1 MKQLSGPAARVRSKA
16 SSSAAGA
23 STHRSLERGLAVLE
37 LLAGAAGPVALT
49 DAARRLGLHRSTAHH
64 LMQTLVG
71 LGWLRQE
78 EDTRSYA
85 LTARLHQLTGRRW
98 SAEQIADMAQPYL
111 ERLTRETGEGSSVAV
126 WTGGKVTIAAKREAD
141 GPVRVVLD
149 VGAVRPIYCT
159 AVGKA
164 LAAWLPPAEVLAAL
178 AREPMRPLTPRT
190 ITTPEAFESELRR
203 IRNAGYALDDEEQFT
218 GLRCIAM
225 PVFCY
230 TGEIVASMCV
240 LGPRQRMTHQKL
252 LAVRTPLAALAR
264 ELSEQLGFARHPQ
277 PHGGEKA

>member
-1 MKQLSGPAARVRSKA
+1 MKQQARTAPARTRS
-16 SSSAAGA
+16 SPVGEAAP

-37 LLAGAAGPVALT
+37 LLAGTAGPVALA

-85 LTARLHQLTGRRW
+85 LTSRLHQLTGRRW
-98 SAEQIADMAQPYL
+98 SAEQIGDLAQPYL
-111 ERLTRETGEGSSVAV
+111 ERLTGETGEGSSVAV
-126 WTGGKVTIAAKREAD
+126 WASGTVTIAAKREAD
-141 GPVRVVLD
+141 GPVRVVQD
-149 VGAVRPIYCT
+149 VGAVRPMYCT

-164 LAAWLPPAEVLAAL
+164 LAAWLPHAEVAAAL
-178 AREPMRPLTPRT
+178 AREPMLPLTPKT

-203 IRNAGYALDDEEQFT
+203 IRNAGYALDDEEQFK
-218 GLRCIAM
+218 GLRCIAV

-230 TGEIVASMCV
+230 TGEVVASMCV
-240 LGPRQRMTHQKL
+240 LGPRQRMTHQRL
-252 LAVRTPLAALAR
+252 LAVRTPLVALAK
-264 ELSEQLGFARHPQ
+264 ELSEQLGFARM
-277 PHGGEKA
+277 A